1 MYSFQHNDKRD
12 IAGLLD
18 MVRRGCERFYK
29 PCAEMRVE
37 RENESPKRYVKMTNN
52 QKDSALLLAK
62 TGLYNV
68 TEIARQIG
76 HTQSATFK
84 FLVVKHKIST
94 LRDGRAT
101 RNKKGAQ

>member
-1 MYSFQHNDKRD
+1 MSFQLNDNTH
-12 IAGLLD
+12 IAGVLE

-29 PCAEMRVE
+29 PCAEMRAE

-52 QKDSALLLAK
+52 QKDSAILLAK
-62 TGLYNV
+62 TGLYTV

-84 FLVVKHKIST
+84 FLVKKHKCKT

-101 RNKKGAQ
+101 RSKKAAP